1 MRVDKQPWGL
11 FQEVVL
17 TQLIF
22 GRRFSACNRIII
34 ILLHNDIILLQLLE
48 FFSLLFSCA
57 NKGCCILILNGI
69 VKVN

>member
-11 FQEVVL
+11 FQEEVL

-22 GRRFSACNRIII
+22 GRQFSACNTI

>member
-11 FQEVVL
+11 FREEVP

-22 GRRFSACNRIII
+22 ERQFSACNRTIM
-34 ILLHNDIILLQLLE
+34 HNDVILLQLPE

-57 NKGCCILILNGI
+57 NKGCCILIINGI
-69 VKVN
+69 VKVY